1 MCAGHI
7 PTPVSEAIGAILKN
21 IDRNTPYG
29 VFGSYGW
36 SGEAVP
42 AMSESLKD
50 GGFLNQAFDP
60 VRLAR
65 LIVVLIFFAYIAQSG
80 HRLTESMILF
90 QHDPITWYFC
100 FSVP

>member
-65 LIVVLIFFAYIAQSG
+65 LIVVLIFFCVV
-80 HRLTESMILF
+80 RLVSVHCAIRAPSDREY
-90 QHDPITWYFC
+90 DP
-100 FSVP
+100 VPT